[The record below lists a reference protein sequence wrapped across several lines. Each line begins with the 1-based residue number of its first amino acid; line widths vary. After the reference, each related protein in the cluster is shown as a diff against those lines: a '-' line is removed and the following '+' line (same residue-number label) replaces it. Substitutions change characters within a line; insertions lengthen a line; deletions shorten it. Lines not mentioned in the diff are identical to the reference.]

1 MLAAVSTSDA
11 NLSAIGPVLLSAM
24 QKVVNDEKNVSISV
38 FFVFTATILAC
49 LLIYDCQ
56 ALSEFVTYLCYV

>member
-38 FFVFTATILAC
+38 FLF
-49 LLIYDCQ
+49 LLQ
-56 ALSEFVTYLCYV
+56 QYLLVC

>member
-1 MLAAVSTSDA
+1 VLAAVSTSDA

-38 FFVFTATILAC
+38 FLFLPQQY
-49 LLIYDCQ
+49 LLVC
-56 ALSEFVTYLCYV
+56 

>member
-38 FFVFTATILAC
+38 FFCFYRNNTC
-49 LLIYDCQ
+49 L
-56 ALSEFVTYLCYV
+56 FVNL

>member
-1 MLAAVSTSDA
+1 VLAAVSTSDA

-38 FFVFTATILAC
+38 FLF
-49 LLIYDCQ
+49 LLQ
-56 ALSEFVTYLCYV
+56 QYLLVC